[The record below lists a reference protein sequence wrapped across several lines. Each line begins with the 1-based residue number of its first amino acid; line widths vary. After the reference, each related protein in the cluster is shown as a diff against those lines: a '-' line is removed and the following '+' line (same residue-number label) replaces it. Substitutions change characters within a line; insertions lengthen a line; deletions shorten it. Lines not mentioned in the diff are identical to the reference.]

1 MQNQWKAT
9 KMDYLFV
16 KNEAVWNEFQDG
28 ILLNSFKLIE
38 QNVFRFI
45 LYDSK
50 RSAYLALTNQNAS
63 ISFDRYGE
71 YSLIQNGTWISGNYF
86 NKSQINISHFFN
98 KRKNLNIYKDPMKVS
113 YIFFIGFNSF

>member
-1 MQNQWKAT
+1 M
-9 KMDYLFV
+9 
-16 KNEAVWNEFQDG
+16 KNEDCWNEFQDG

-63 ISFDRYGE
+63 ISFNRSGE

-98 KRKNLNIYKDPMKVS
+98 KKKNLNIYKDPMKVS